1 MTHKTSIQVPN
12 ASEPD
17 QSTPHQPNAARR
29 KLTQAAALATLS
41 PLAPFAINKSYA
53 QAHKGD
59 IVIGASQPM
68 TGVFSFAG
76 VAMNMGLNDFVQW
89 KNQQGGVMG
98 RKLRY
103 VSEDSGFKLDQGVAI
118 FKKIMA
124 AEKPSF
130 FYGDSTQWVKAITQD
145 AIAAGTIMTSST
157 SLASVVADPVNVPQH
172 IVPGPTYPR
181 LHEIL
186 MEYIAR
192 TSQGASKKPAIAY
205 VYSDTE
211 FGINGIPGGRE
222 RAKKLGLPIVAEI
235 VTKQSGVDVTTEVAK
250 LRRAKP
256 DIVIFQGYISA
267 PMPEFVRQM
276 REAGMNPQIMG
287 TAWGL
292 DKPAY
297 DGMAN
302 LGVRLTGVSPYRYG
316 HETDSPMLNN
326 MREYLA
332 KNRPEVKN
340 LSPFYIS
347 TWLSGMAFAE
357 VAERCIKANKP
368 LTLPN
373 MKAAL
378 ESMKQW
384 DTGGIVGLLAD
395 VSNHQIPNG
404 RMYSYDPDKKLM
416 EPASGWIK
424 V

>member
-1 MTHKTSIQVPN
+1 MTDITRITRRRLVQSIG
-12 ASEPD
+12 
-17 QSTPHQPNAARR
+17 
-29 KLTQAAALATLS
+29 AAASLG
-41 PLAPFAINKSYA
+41 PFAIGSSQA

-59 IVIGASQPM
+59 IVVGASQPI

-76 VAMNMGLNDFVQW
+76 VAMNQGLNDYCAW
-89 KNQQGGVMG
+89 RTSKGGVMG

-130 FYGDSTQWVKAITQD
+130 FYGDSTQWVKAISQD
-145 AIAAGTIMTSST
+145 AVAAGTIMTGST
-157 SLASVVADPVNVPQH
+157 SLASVVADPVKVPHH

-192 TSQGASKKPAIAY
+192 THSSGKKPNIAY

-211 FGINGIPGGRE
+211 FGSDGIPGGKA
-222 RAKKLGLPIVAEI
+222 RAAQLGLPIVAEI
-235 VTKQSGVDVTTEVAK
+235 VTKQSGIDVAPEVAK
-250 LRRAKP
+250 LRRARP
-256 DIVIFQGYISA
+256 DIVIFQGYILA

-276 REAGMNPQIMG
+276 AEAGLKPQIMG

-292 DKPAY
+292 DRPAY
-297 DGMAN
+297 DALSKLDVN
-302 LGVRLTGVSPYRYG
+302 LAGAAMYRYG
-316 HETDSPMLNN
+316 HETDSDMINN

-332 KNRPEVKN
+332 KNRPDVKN
-340 LSPFYIS
+340 ISPFYVS
-347 TWLSGMAFAE
+347 SWLTGMVFAE
-357 VAERCIKANKP
+357 IAERCTKANKP

-384 DTGGIVGLLAD
+384 DSGGIFGTLTDL
-395 VSNHQIPNG
+395 SSHQIPVG
-404 RMYSYDPDKKLM
+404 RVYAYDPGKKAM

>member
-1 MTHKTSIQVPN
+1 MTDIV
-12 ASEPD
+12 
-17 QSTPHQPNAARR
+17 RR
-29 KLTQAAALATLS
+29 KIVQSIGAAASLG
-41 PLAPFAINKSYA
+41 PFAIGSASA

-59 IVIGASQPM
+59 IVIGASQPI

-76 VAMNMGLNDFVQW
+76 TAMNNGVNDYVAW
-89 KNQQGGVMG
+89 RNSKGGVAG

-130 FYGDSTQWVKAITQD
+130 FYGDSTQWAKAVSQD
-145 AIAAGTIMTSST
+145 AIASNAIMTSST
-157 SLASVVADPVNVPQH
+157 SLASVVADPVGMPQH
-172 IVPGPTYPR
+172 IVPGATYPR

-192 TSQGASKKPAIAY
+192 SSRGAAAKPNIAY
-205 VYSDTE
+205 VYADTE
-211 FGINGIPGGRE
+211 FGRDGIPGGKA
-222 RAKKLGLPIVAEI
+222 RAEKLGLPIVAEI
-235 VTKQSGVDVTTEVAK
+235 VTKQSGIDVAPEVAK

-256 DIVIFQGYISA
+256 DIVIFQGYILA
-267 PMPEFVRQM
+267 PMPEFVRQL
-276 REAGMNPQIMG
+276 REAGLNPQIMG

-297 DGMAN
+297 DALGA
-302 LGVRLTGVSPYRYG
+302 LGVRLTGVSMYRYG
-316 HETDSPMLNN
+316 HETDSSMINN
-326 MREYLA
+326 MRQYLA
-332 KNRPEVKN
+332 TARPEVKN
-340 LSPFYIS
+340 ISPFYIS
-347 TWLSGMAFAE
+347 SWLTGMIFAE

-378 ESMKQW
+378 ESMKEW
-384 DTGGIVGLLAD
+384 DTGGITGLLAD
-395 VSNHQIPNG
+395 LSGHQIPVG
-404 RMYSYDPDKKLM
+404 RMYAYDSDKKTM

>member
-1 MTHKTSIQVPN
+1 MTFLRSLPPEGAPV
-12 ASEPD
+12 ASERPD
-17 QSTPHQPNAARR
+17 
-29 KLTQAAALATLS
+29 AAATGITRRRLVQGLGAAAS
-41 PLAPFAINKSYA
+41 VGPFAIGRAQA

-59 IVIGASQPM
+59 IVVGASQPI

-76 VAMNMGLNDFVQW
+76 VAMNMGLNDFCAW
-89 KNQQGGVMG
+89 KNGKGGVMG

-130 FYGDSTQWVKAITQD
+130 FYGDSTQWVKAVTQD
-145 AIAAGTIMTSST
+145 AVAAGSVMTSST

-186 MEYIAR
+186 MEYIAKAH
-192 TSQGASKKPAIAY
+192 GASSKKPNIAY
-205 VYSDTE
+205 VYADTE
-211 FGINGIPGGRE
+211 FGRDGIPGGKA
-222 RAKKLGLPIVAEI
+222 RAEKLGLPIVAEI
-235 VTKQSGVDVTTEVAK
+235 VTKQAGIDVAPEVAK
-250 LRRAKP
+250 LRRARP
-256 DIVIFQGYISA
+256 DIVIFQGYILA

-276 REAGMNPQIMG
+276 REAGLNPQIMG

-297 DGMAN
+297 DALGQ
-302 LGVRLTGVSPYRYG
+302 LGVNLTGASMYRYG
-316 HETDSPMLNN
+316 HETDSDMINA
-326 MREYLA
+326 MREHLA
-332 KNRPEVKN
+332 KNRPEVKSI
-340 LSPFYIS
+340 SPFYIS
-347 TWLSGMAFAE
+347 TWLSGMVFAE
-357 VAERCIKANKP
+357 IAERCIKANKP
-368 LTLPN
+368 LTLSN

-384 DTGGIVGLLAD
+384 DSGGIFGTLAD
-395 VSNHQIPNG
+395 LSSHQIPVG
-404 RMYSYDPDKKLM
+404 RIYSYDAGKKTM

>member
-1 MTHKTSIQVPN
+1 MTDLN
-12 ASEPD
+12 
-17 QSTPHQPNAARR
+17 RR
-29 KLTQAAALATLS
+29 KIVQSIGAAATLG
-41 PLAPFAINKSYA
+41 PFAIGSASA

-59 IVIGASQPM
+59 IVIGASQPI

-76 VAMNMGLNDFVQW
+76 TAMNNGLGDYVAWRNS
-89 KNQQGGVMG
+89 KGGVVG

-130 FYGDSTQWVKAITQD
+130 FYGDSTQWAKAVSQD
-145 AIAAGTIMTSST
+145 AIASNAIMTSST
-157 SLASVVADPVNVPQH
+157 SLASVVADPAAMPQH
-172 IVPGPTYPR
+172 FVPGATYPR

-192 TSQGASKKPAIAY
+192 TSRGAATKPNIAY
-205 VYSDTE
+205 VYADTE
-211 FGINGIPGGRE
+211 FGRDGIPGGKA
-222 RAKKLGLPIVAEI
+222 RAEKLGLPIVAEI
-235 VTKQSGVDVTTEVAK
+235 VTKQSGIDVAPEVAK

-256 DIVIFQGYISA
+256 DIVIFQGYILA
-267 PMPEFVRQM
+267 PMPEFVRQL
-276 REAGMNPQIMG
+276 REAGLSPQIMG

-297 DGMAN
+297 DALGA
-302 LGVRLTGVSPYRYG
+302 LGVKLTGVSMYRYG
-316 HETDSPMLNN
+316 HETESPMINN

-332 KNRPEVKN
+332 TARPEVKHI
-340 LSPFYIS
+340 SPFYIS
-347 TWLSGMAFAE
+347 TWLTGMIYAE
-357 VAERCIKANKP
+357 IAERCIKANKP
-368 LTLPN
+368 LNLPN

-378 ESMKQW
+378 ESMKEW
-384 DTGGIVGLLAD
+384 DSGGITGLLVD
-395 VSNHQIPNG
+395 LSGHQIPVG
-404 RMYSYDPDKKLM
+404 RMYAYDPDKKTM

>member
-1 MTHKTSIQVPN
+1 
-12 ASEPD
+12 
-17 QSTPHQPNAARR
+17 
-29 KLTQAAALATLS
+29 
-41 PLAPFAINKSYA
+41 
-53 QAHKGD
+53 
-59 IVIGASQPM
+59 
-68 TGVFSFAG
+68 
-76 VAMNMGLNDFVQW
+76 
-89 KNQQGGVMG
+89 
-98 RKLRY
+98 
-103 VSEDSGFKLDQGVAI
+103 
-118 FKKIMA
+118 MA

-192 TSQGASKKPAIAY
+192 TSQGASKKPDIAY

>member
-1 MTHKTSIQVPN
+1 MTDIN
-12 ASEPD
+12 
-17 QSTPHQPNAARR
+17 RR
-29 KLTQAAALATLS
+29 KLVQGIGAAGALG
-41 PLAPFAINKSYA
+41 PFAIGRSNA
-53 QAHKGD
+53 QAHKGE
-59 IVIGASQPM
+59 IVIGASQPI

-89 KNQQGGVMG
+89 KNSKGGVQG

-118 FKKIMA
+118 FKKIVA

-130 FYGDSTQWVKAITQD
+130 FFGDSTQWSKAVSQQ
-145 AIAAGTIMTSST
+145 AIASGSIMTSST
-157 SLASVVADPVNVPQH
+157 SLASVVADPVNMPQH
-172 IVPGPTYPR
+172 VVPGPTYPR

-192 TSQGASKKPAIAY
+192 TSRGAAKPNIAY
-205 VYSDTE
+205 VYADTE
-211 FGINGIPGGRE
+211 FGSDGIPGGKA
-222 RAKKLGLPIVAEI
+222 RAAKLGLPIVAEI
-235 VTKQSGVDVTTEVAK
+235 ITKQSGIDVAPEVAK

-256 DIVIFQGYISA
+256 DIVIFQGYILT
-267 PMPEFVRQM
+267 PMPEFVRQL
-276 REAGMNPQIMG
+276 REAGLNPQIMG

-297 DGMAN
+297 DALGA
-302 LGVRLTGVSPYRYG
+302 LGVRLTGVSMYRYG
-316 HETDSPMLNN
+316 HETDSPMINN

-332 KNRPEVKN
+332 KARPEIKN
-340 LSPFYIS
+340 ISPFYIS
-347 TWLSGMAFAE
+347 TWLSGMIFAE

-368 LTLPN
+368 LLLPN

-378 ESMKQW
+378 ESMKEW
-384 DTGGIVGLLAD
+384 DTGGITGLLAD
-395 VSNHQIPNG
+395 VSGHQIPVG
-404 RMYSYDPDKKLM
+404 RMYAYDPDKKTM

>member
-1 MTHKTSIQVPN
+1 MTDIN
-12 ASEPD
+12 
-17 QSTPHQPNAARR
+17 RR
-29 KLTQAAALATLS
+29 KLVQGIGAASA
-41 PLAPFAINKSYA
+41 LAPFAISKSYG
-53 QAHKGD
+53 QGKGDKGD
-59 IVIGASQPM
+59 IVIGASQPI

-76 VAMNMGLNDFVQW
+76 VAMNNGLNDFVQW
-89 KNQQGGVMG
+89 KNSKGGVAG

-118 FKKIMA
+118 FKKFMA

-130 FYGDSTQWVKAITQD
+130 FYGDSTQWVKAIARD
-145 AIAAGTIMTSST
+145 AIASNAVMTSST
-157 SLASVVADPVNVPQH
+157 SLAAVVADPVNMPQH

-192 TSQGASKKPAIAY
+192 TSRGAAAKPNIAY

-211 FGINGIPGGRE
+211 FGSDGIPAGKA
-222 RAKKLGLPIVAEI
+222 RAAKLGLPIVAEI
-235 VTKQSGVDVTTEVAK
+235 VTKQSGIDVAPEVAK

-256 DIVIFQGYISA
+256 DIVIFQGYILA
-267 PMPEFVRQM
+267 PMPEFVRQL
-276 REAGMNPQIMG
+276 REAGLSPQIMG

-297 DGMAN
+297 DA
-302 LGVRLTGVSPYRYG
+302 LGALGTRLTGVSMYRYG
-316 HETDSPMLNN
+316 HETDSPMINN

-332 KNRPEVKN
+332 KARPELKHI
-340 LSPFYIS
+340 SPFYVS
-347 TWLSGMAFAE
+347 TWLSGMIFAE
-357 VAERCIKANKP
+357 IAERCIKANKP
-368 LTLPN
+368 LQLPH

-378 ESMKQW
+378 ESMKEW
-384 DTGGIVGLLAD
+384 DTGGVTGLLAD
-395 VSNHQIPNG
+395 ASGHQIPVG
-404 RMYSYDPDKKLM
+404 RMYSYDPDKKVM

>member
-1 MTHKTSIQVPN
+1 MNH
-12 ASEPD
+12 
-17 QSTPHQPNAARR
+17 STLPTRR
-29 KLTQAAALATLS
+29 TVVQALGAAATLG
-41 PLAPFAINKSYA
+41 PFAIGSSQA

-59 IVIGASQPM
+59 IVIGASQPI

-76 VAMNMGLNDFVQW
+76 VAMNMGLNDFCAW
-89 KNQQGGVMG
+89 KNSKGGVMG

-145 AIAAGTIMTSST
+145 AVAAGTIMTSST

-186 MEYIAR
+186 MEYIGR
-192 TSQGASKKPAIAY
+192 THGGSGKKPNIAY
-205 VYSDTE
+205 VYADTE
-211 FGINGIPGGRE
+211 FGRDGIPGGKA
-222 RAKKLGLPIVAEI
+222 RAEKLGLPIVAEI
-235 VTKQSGVDVTTEVAK
+235 VTKQAGIDVAPEVAK
-250 LRRAKP
+250 LRRARP
-256 DIVIFQGYISA
+256 DIVIFQGYILA

-276 REAGMNPQIMG
+276 AEAGLNPQIMG

-292 DKPAY
+292 DRPAY
-297 DGMAN
+297 DGLSKLNVN
-302 LGVRLTGVSPYRYG
+302 LAGAAMYRYG
-316 HETDSPMLNN
+316 HETDSDMINN
-326 MREYLA
+326 MREYLG
-332 KNRPEVKN
+332 KNRPDVKN
-340 LSPFYIS
+340 ISPFYIS
-347 TWLSGMAFAE
+347 TWLSGMVFAE
-357 VAERCIKANKP
+357 IAERCIKANKP

-384 DTGGIVGLLAD
+384 DSGGIFGVLTDL
-395 VSNHQIPNG
+395 SSHQIPAG
-404 RMYSYDPDKKLM
+404 RIYAYDAAKQAM

>member
-1 MTHKTSIQVPN
+1 MTNLV
-12 ASEPD
+12 
-17 QSTPHQPNAARR
+17 RR
-29 KLTQAAALATLS
+29 KIVQSIGAAASLG
-41 PLAPFAINKSYA
+41 PFAITASA

-59 IVIGASQPM
+59 IVIGASQPI

-76 VAMNMGLNDFVQW
+76 TAMNNGLNDYVAW
-89 KNQQGGVMG
+89 RNSKGGVMG

-130 FYGDSTQWVKAITQD
+130 FYGDSTQWAKAVSQD
-145 AIAAGTIMTSST
+145 AIASNAIMTSST
-157 SLASVVADPVNVPQH
+157 SLASVVADPVAMPQH
-172 IVPGPTYPR
+172 IVPGATYPR

-192 TSQGASKKPAIAY
+192 AARGAATKPNIAY

-211 FGINGIPGGRE
+211 FGRDGIPGGKA
-222 RAKKLGLPIVAEI
+222 RAEKLGLPIVAEI
-235 VTKQSGVDVTTEVAK
+235 VTKQSGIDVAPEVAK

-256 DIVIFQGYISA
+256 DIVIFQGYILA

-276 REAGMNPQIMG
+276 REAGLNPQIMG

-297 DGMAN
+297 DA
-302 LGVRLTGVSPYRYG
+302 LGALGTKLTGVSMYRYG
-316 HETDSPMLNN
+316 HETDSPMINN

-332 KNRPEVKN
+332 TARPELKHI
-340 LSPFYIS
+340 SPFYIS
-347 TWLSGMAFAE
+347 SWFTGMIFAE

-378 ESMKQW
+378 ESMTAW
-384 DTGGIVGLLAD
+384 DTGGVTGLLAD
-395 VSNHQIPNG
+395 LSGHQVPVG
-404 RMYSYDPDKKLM
+404 RMYAYDADKKTM
-416 EPASGWIK
+416 EPASSWIK